1 MPPVFVRRISAA
13 GLLLLCA
20 GLLPQPSLAATTPS
34 PLILEQQRQ
43 QQKAIEN
50 EIQRRLRIAPSP
62 GVPSARAE
70 TAPLLERNFCQVLKS
85 LWLYGADHL
94 PKKNKLTLF
103 APYKDRCIDNAGLKK
118 LAQSIQNWYLQAG
131 YITTR
136 VKLKRPQSSLN
147 RGNLEIWVIEGYINR
162 FLLNHNRPFDQR
174 RIATAFPVSRGDIL
188 NIHDLDQGLEQLN
201 RLFSQTFRMQIKPA
215 ERTGYSDILLLESNT
230 ETSLLDAPLPS
241 SRNIGKQQLS
251 YRYSNGGQQA
261 TGPQLHNLSFSRE
274 NLFGVNDVLSYS
286 RQRAMPR
293 TTGITESDTE
303 RAGIRLPWG
312 YWNADFNYYH
322 GRTLQQLTG
331 AITTFR
337 SRSNITTR
345 SLRINRV
352 LLRDQRSKLGVFL
365 SMEDSKRENY
375 INQTLVQVAS
385 RRIAS
390 LELGLSYTRYFNHG
404 SLLLIPSLS
413 RGLPWL
419 NSLQDSPAISA
430 DQPHAEYQ
438 MYKFYGAYSHV
449 FGSNRR
455 RPFSLSTTF
464 NLQYS
469 NRVLYGEK
477 RFIIGGEYSVRGFHD
492 NAVSDDRGLSWRND
506 LDLPVGRWFS
516 HHRYLQPFNLKL
528 FADMGISESAFNRE
542 RNTLA
547 GWGYGIEYRYRWFDF
562 YYQQADALRG
572 EDLFSTAEGWVRYYG
587 AHLKLTF

>member
-1 MPPVFVRRISAA
+1 MPLLFARRISAA
-13 GLLLLCA
+13 GLLLLCG
-20 GLLPQPSLAATTPS
+20 GLIQQSSLAATTPS

-50 EIQRRLRIAPSP
+50 EIQRRLGITPSPSAPSTQ
-62 GVPSARAE
+62 AE
-70 TAPLLERNFCQVLKS
+70 TAPLLERNFCQVLHR

-94 PKKNKLTLF
+94 PGKDKTTLF
-103 APYKDRCIDNAGLKK
+103 APYKERCIDNAGLTK

-136 VKLKRPQSSLN
+136 IKLKRPQSSLN
-147 RGNLEIWVIEGYINR
+147 RGNLEIWVVEGHINR
-162 FLLNHNRPFDQR
+162 FLLNGNRPFDLR
-174 RIATAFPVSRGDIL
+174 RIATAFPVANGAVL

-215 ERTGYSDILLLESNT
+215 RQTGYSDILLLESNT
-230 ETSLLDAPLPS
+230 ETSLLDAPSPS
-241 SRNIGKQQLS
+241 SRNIGKQQFS
-251 YRYSNGGQQA
+251 YHYSNGGQQA
-261 TGPQLHNLSFSRE
+261 TGSQLHNLTFSRE
-274 NLFGVNDVLSYS
+274 NLFGLNDVLSYS

-293 TTGITESDTE
+293 TTGITENDTE
-303 RAGIRLPWG
+303 RASIRLPWG
-312 YWNADFNYYH
+312 YWNASFNYYH

-331 AITTFR
+331 AITTFK
-337 SRSNITTR
+337 SLSNITTR
-345 SLRINRV
+345 SLRLNRV
-352 LLRDQRSKLGVFL
+352 LLRDQHSKLGIFL
-365 SMEDSKRENY
+365 SMEDNKRDNY

-438 MYKFYGAYSHV
+438 MYKLYGAYSHV
-449 FGSNRR
+449 FGSNGRW
-455 RPFSLSTTF
+455 PFSLSNTF
-464 NLQYS
+464 NLQYT
-469 NRVLYGEK
+469 NHVLFGEK

-528 FADMGISESAFNRE
+528 FADMGITESAFSRE

-547 GWGYGIEYRYRWFDF
+547 GWGYGIEYRYRWFNF
-562 YYQQADALRG
+562 YYQQAHALRG
-572 EDLFSTAEGWVRYYG
+572 EDLFSLPEGWVQYYG